1 MTQLYADDGFLEYYQ
16 FEHDPFLGRGS
27 SFKFFAAKRRP
38 VLVELH
44 HLARYSKLMLV
55 VTGPEGSGKTVLRQA
70 LVASSKEPV
79 KSIVIAPSAT
89 ADAAAML
96 QHVSSALGLLNAD
109 IAEVLRHIEQMLI
122 TGQEVH
128 VIVDNAECLDESAL
142 LFLQR
147 IAQGVNDACARVFV
161 FSDSTICP
169 LLKKVADNADLHHV
183 VALEPWTEQ
192 EVNEYLEQRLIA
204 AGQQLDVFTDEQL
217 ATVYAKSQ
225 GWPGQ
230 VNSVAK
236 NLLLENMHPKKQ
248 KRALALPIPLKHL
261 AILVV
266 LGIGLTFVWFMQ
278 SSEPDNSGTVVSIDS
293 GVIAPTIIPAETVVD
308 QAKTLTMDLPLDKPL
323 EPAVREPLAQ
333 ALAGEEE
340 EFLSAEE
347 QPLLTDSV
355 ETPTQVISAPTPVS
369 EPVPISAPQP
379 ISLPSAQPK
388 EVITASKVAAVPLA
402 QKTTQNIKPNVQ
414 TPVKLEAATAKVA
427 PVAPAVSGTAGDSQW
442 YKQQATS
449 RYTLQ
454 VLGTRS
460 ESTALAFV
468 KQNQSQYHYFRKL
481 HQGQV
486 LFVVTFGSFP
496 DRATAQAEI
505 NSLPEKIRNDK
516 PWPRT
521 FLSIQQELR

>member
-1 MTQLYADDGFLEYYQ
+1 MTDLHADNGFLEYYQ

-79 KSIVIAPSAT
+79 TNIVIAPSST
-89 ADAAAML
+89 TDAAAML
-96 QHVSSALGLLNAD
+96 QHVSAALGLHGAD
-109 IAEVLRHIEQMLI
+109 IAGVLRHIEQMLI

-183 VALEPWTEQ
+183 IALEPFDQQ
-192 EVNEYLEQRLIA
+192 EVCEYLEQRLVA
-204 AGQQLDVFTDEQL
+204 AGQPLDIFTDDQIR
-217 ATVYAKSQ
+217 AIYAQSQ

-230 VNSVAK
+230 VNRVAK
-236 NLLLENMHPKKQ
+236 NLLMAQMRQSSAVNKSPSI
-248 KRALALPIPLKHL
+248 IPFKHI

-266 LGIGLTFVWFMQ
+266 LSIALMFAWFMQ
-278 SSEPDNSGTVVSIDS
+278 TTDSESKSDSLANIDAVNIDPALQPVEVVADS
-293 GVIAPTIIPAETVVD
+293 GKTV
-308 QAKTLTMDLPLDKPL
+308 TLDLPLLDQPM
-323 EPAVREPLAQ
+323 EPVTRAPLAQ
-333 ALAGEEE
+333 ALSGEDDEH
-340 EFLSAEE
+340 FLPAEE
-347 QPLLTDSV
+347 PAPAV
-355 ETPTQVISAPTPVS
+355 EAVIEPSQVVSAPTPIS
-369 EPVPISAPQP
+369 APVPISAP
-379 ISLPSAQPK
+379 APK
-388 EVITASKVAAVPLA
+388 KATVAPPNEVITASKVAAVPLA
-402 QKTTQNIKPNVQ
+402 QKSST
-414 TPVKLEAATAKVA
+414 AAKVVPSA
-427 PVAPAVSGTAGDSQW
+427 AGLSGSAGDSQW
-442 YKQQATS
+442 YKQQART

-454 VLGTRS
+454 VLGTRT
-460 ESTALAFV
+460 ESVAQAFV
-468 KQNQSQYHYFRKL
+468 KQNRSQYHYFRKL
-481 HQGQV
+481 HQGQA
-486 LFVVTFGSFP
+486 LFVVTFGSFA
-496 DRATAQAEI
+496 DRASAQAAI
-505 NSLPEKIRNDK
+505 ASLPEKIRNDK